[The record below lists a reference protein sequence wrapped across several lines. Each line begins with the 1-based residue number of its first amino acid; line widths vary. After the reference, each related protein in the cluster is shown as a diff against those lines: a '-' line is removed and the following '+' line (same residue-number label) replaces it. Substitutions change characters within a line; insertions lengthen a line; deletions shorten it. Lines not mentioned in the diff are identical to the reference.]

1 MLFAGLIA
9 FGEVGRRLRGWSRK
23 QAGDQETG
31 RRGDELGKVAFHKM
45 TMLKRSNGTVLCR
58 MAAAAGK
65 TRTADRG
72 LIVCPQPGKGSEQA
86 VMTRIYFDRSPAVF
100 TVMTR

>member
-1 MLFAGLIA
+1 
-9 FGEVGRRLRGWSRK
+9 
-23 QAGDQETG
+23 
-31 RRGDELGKVAFHKM
+31 M